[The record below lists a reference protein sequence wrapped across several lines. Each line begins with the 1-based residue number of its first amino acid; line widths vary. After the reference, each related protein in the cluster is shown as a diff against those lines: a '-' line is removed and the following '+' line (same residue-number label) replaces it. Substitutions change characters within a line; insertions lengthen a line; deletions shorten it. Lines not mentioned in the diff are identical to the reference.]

1 MAYRYD
7 ELKFGSV
14 RGIDGNIITV
24 KVEDLKLQYQE
35 KEYFVE
41 VGCFVNCGGHHGD
54 TVCVINKIHIE
65 EVERKDGPVEIKIAE
80 LNILGGLDEN
90 DIFVRGIDTLPTLN
104 SNVYLIAGEDVNNIL
119 GVNEE
124 YTDENGIKKN
134 KNFKVG
140 IRPIKGAGEV
150 YLNLDK
156 FLGRHVAIIGTTGS
170 GKSCTVASIVQSI
183 LRNYPYPRLLF
194 FDIHNE
200 YTNAFKGEWEQLS
213 RSIEWN
219 EFSLPYWFLDLEEF
233 IGIYHGGNAGANQE
247 AKLKEWITE
256 LKRKNIENVS
266 ENKLLIERIS
276 VDSPIYFDID
286 ELIEKIDEAIGAKTT
301 TSSDK
306 NTYLKM
312 KLKIQDINNDSR
324 YEFLKKDKG
333 LEKDLATYFVELLGL
348 GEENKYLN
356 ILDLS
361 GIPSEVRTVC
371 IGVLSRL
378 CFDYCYWDI
387 DPENLPLGLVLEE
400 AHNYI
405 PDEEGAE
412 FSLCRKRIEKIA
424 KEGRKYGLSLIV
436 VSQRPSN
443 VSTTVLSQ
451 CGTFIALRLTND
463 LDQNK
468 IKKLLPDVL
477 GNQANILPSL
487 KDGEALVSGDAIK
500 LPGKVYFN
508 QPNPEPKSNDVRYH
522 HSWTVGVPDNYSVK
536 NIIEDWKLRERS
548 RQEEN

>member
-24 KVEDLKLQYQE
+24 RVEELKLEYQE
-35 KEYFVE
+35 REYFVE
-41 VGCFVNCGGHHGD
+41 VGCFVNCGDHHGD
-54 TVCVINKIHIE
+54 TICVINKIHIE

-80 LNILGGLDEN
+80 LNILGGLDEK

-124 YTDENGIKKN
+124 YMDQDGIKKH

-140 IRPIKGAGEV
+140 VRPIKGAGEV

-213 RSIEWN
+213 RSIKWN

-256 LKRKNIENVS
+256 LKRKSVQDIH
-266 ENKLLIERIS
+266 ENKLLIERVS
-276 VDSPIYFDID
+276 VDSPIYFDIE
-286 ELIEKIDEAIGAKTT
+286 ELIGKIDEEIDKSKST
-301 TSSDK
+301 DK
-306 NTYLKM
+306 NTYTKM
-312 KLKIQDINNDSR
+312 KLKIQDINSDSR
-324 YEFLKKDKG
+324 YEFLKKDKA
-333 LEKDLATYFVELLGL
+333 LEKELSTYFIELLGL
-348 GEENKYLN
+348 MEENKYLN

-371 IGVLSRL
+371 IGVLARL

-405 PDEEGAE
+405 PDEDGSE
-412 FSLCRKRIEKIA
+412 FSLCKKRIEKIA

-508 QPNPEPKSNDVRYH
+508 KPNPEPKSNDVRYH
-522 HSWTVGVPDNYSVK
+522 HSWTVGVPTNYSVK

-548 RQEEN
+548 I

>member
-24 KVEDLKLQYQE
+24 RVEELKLEYQE
-35 KEYFVE
+35 REYFVE
-41 VGCFVNCGGHHGD
+41 VGCFVNCGDHHGD
-54 TVCVINKIHIE
+54 TICVINKIHIE

-80 LNILGGLDEN
+80 LNILGGLDEK

-124 YTDENGIKKN
+124 YMDQDGIKKH

-140 IRPIKGAGEV
+140 VRPIKGAGEV

-213 RSIEWN
+213 RSIKWN

-256 LKRKNIENVS
+256 LKRKSVQDIH
-266 ENKLLIERIS
+266 ENKLLIERVS
-276 VDSPIYFDID
+276 VDSPIYFDIE
-286 ELIEKIDEAIGAKTT
+286 ELIGKIDEEIDKSKST
-301 TSSDK
+301 DK
-306 NTYLKM
+306 NTYTKM
-312 KLKIQDINNDSR
+312 KLKIQDINSDSR
-324 YEFLKKDKG
+324 YEFLKKDKA
-333 LEKDLATYFVELLGL
+333 LEKELSTYFIELLGL
-348 GEENKYLN
+348 MEENKYLN

-371 IGVLSRL
+371 IGVLARL

-405 PDEEGAE
+405 PDEDGSE
-412 FSLCRKRIEKIA
+412 FSLCKKRIEKIA

-443 VSTTVLSQ
+443 ISTTVLSQ

-508 QPNPEPKSNDVRYH
+508 KPNPEPKSNDVRYH
-522 HSWTVGVPDNYSVK
+522 HSWTVGVPTNYSVK

-548 RQEEN
+548 I

>member
-1 MAYRYD
+1 MAYRYED
-7 ELKFGSV
+7 LKFGKV
-14 RGIDGNIITV
+14 RGIDGSTITV
-24 KVEDLKLQYQE
+24 KVDELKLKYQE

-41 VGCFVNCGGHHGD
+41 VGCFVNCGDHHGD
-54 TVCVINKIHIE
+54 TICVINKIHIE
-65 EVERKDGPVEIKIAE
+65 EVERSGETVEVKIAE
-80 LNILGGLDEN
+80 LNILGGLDER

-104 SNVYLIAGEDVNNIL
+104 SSVYLISGEDVNNIL

-124 YTDENGIKKN
+124 YTDCDGIKKH

-156 FLGRHVAIIGTTGS
+156 FLGRHVAILGTTGS

-200 YTNAFKGEWEQLS
+200 YPNAFKGKWENLS
-213 RSIEWN
+213 RNIGWN

-256 LKRKNIENVS
+256 LKRETIENIGGD
-266 ENKLLIERIS
+266 EIFKERIS
-276 VDSPIYFDID
+276 VDSPVYFDID
-286 ELIEKIDEAIGAKTT
+286 ELIEKIDEEITLAKGA
-301 TSSDK
+301 DK
-306 NTYLKM
+306 NTYIKM

-324 YEFLKKDKG
+324 YVFLKKDRE
-333 LEKDLATYFVELLGL
+333 LEKDLATYFVDLLGL

-371 IGVLSRL
+371 IGILSRL

-387 DPENLPLGLVLEE
+387 DPENLPLSLVLEE

-405 PDEEGAE
+405 PDEDGAE
-412 FSLCRKRIEKIA
+412 FALCRKRIEKIA

-436 VSQRPSN
+436 VSQRPAN

-500 LPGKVYFN
+500 LPGKVYFYP
-508 QPNPEPKSNDVRYH
+508 PNPAPKSNDVRYH
-522 HSWTVGVPDNYSVK
+522 HSWAVGIPNGYDVK
-536 NIIEDWKLRERS
+536 RIIEDWKMRERT
-548 RQEEN
+548 N

>member
-1 MAYRYD
+1 MAYRYE
-7 ELKFGSV
+7 ELRFGKV
-14 RGIDGNIITV
+14 RGIDGSTITV
-24 KVEDLKLQYQE
+24 KVEELKLKYQE

-41 VGCFVNCGGHHGD
+41 VGCFVNCGDHHGD
-54 TVCVINKIHIE
+54 TICVINKIHIE
-65 EVERKDGPVEIKIAE
+65 EVERSNGTVEIKIAE
-80 LNILGGLDEN
+80 LNILGGLDAS

-104 SNVYLIAGEDVNNIL
+104 SNVYLISGEDVNNIL

-124 YTDENGIKKN
+124 YTDQDGIKKH

-200 YTNAFKGEWEQLS
+200 YTSAFKGEWEHLS

-256 LKRKNIENVS
+256 LKRKNIQDVPQNE
-266 ENKLLIERIS
+266 LLIERIS

-286 ELIEKIDEAIGAKTT
+286 ELIEKIDKAIS
-301 TSSDK
+301 TSTGSDK
-306 NTYLKM
+306 NTYTKM

-348 GEENKYLN
+348 GKENKYLN

-436 VSQRPSN
+436 VSQRPAN

-477 GNQANILPSL
+477 GEQANILPSL

-500 LPGKVYFN
+500 LPGKVYFDK
-508 QPNPEPKSNDVRYH
+508 PNPEPRSNDVRYH
-522 HSWTVGVPDNYSVK
+522 HSWTVGVPTNYSVK
-536 NIIEDWKLRERS
+536 NIIEDWKMRERS
-548 RQEEN
+548 M